1 MRKSL
6 FTNTGCEAWADQAAG
21 WRGPRRARFATQ
33 RLHNAVY
40 FSLNLSARWCL
51 FFWGVDVFIDLFL
64 CLFRNQ
70 KKVIFCFVFLGA
82 GTAGLREV
90 QPVKGTFNPI
100 RKFQTKASGKRAL
113 PQPQAC
119 TMMVLLFCTCNPA
132 ASSARV
138 TKTPTTTI

>member
-21 WRGPRRARFATQ
+21 WRGPRRARSDTQ

-40 FSLNLSARWCL
+40 FSLNLSARC
-51 FFWGVDVFIDLFL
+51 FFFSWSVDVFIDLFRV
-64 CLFRNQ
+64 FSGTK
-70 KKVIFCFVFLGA
+70 KKVIFCFVFFGA